1 MNGEL
6 AIWIVGFAITS
17 GGALVGTVWAML
29 NAKIDSQN
37 KSIEQI
43 RERIADL
50 YRKLEL
56 QRERSDAHHLNIT
69 EKLYD
74 RTCSHE

>member
-1 MNGEL
+1 MTPDL
-6 AIWIVGFAITS
+6 AMWIVGFAITS
-17 GGALVGTVWAML
+17 GGALIGTVWAML
-29 NAKIDSQN
+29 NAKIDGQN
-37 KSIEQI
+37 KSIEQM

-56 QRERSDAHHLNIT
+56 QRERSDAHHLSIT

-74 RTCSHE
+74 RTCHHE